1 MSTAD
6 INTNLP
12 AMAVKRT
19 FFYSG
24 FELKADGVQNYFQG
38 FYITDKFDPEA
49 GFGLVRTDI
58 TQHLGSDPG
67 KVHISTFTPL

>member
-1 MSTAD
+1 MSIAD
-6 INTNLP
+6 ILTNRP
-12 AMAVKRT
+12 AMSVRRT
-19 FFYSG
+19 FFYAG

-38 FYITDKFDPEA
+38 FYITDKFDPKA